1 MGTLD
6 NKVCLITGSTGIA
19 EATALHAAE
28 EGAKVFV
35 TSRTE
40 DHCRELA
47 EKLGDQG
54 AHRAADLTQQ
64 EQVAEAV
71 GACVEQWGRID
82 GLFNVA
88 GISGRRFGD
97 GPLHECTEEGWDAT
111 LDANAKSMFLM
122 CRAVLQQMLTQELPE
137 DGAGGAILNMASVL
151 AFAPERKFLPRT
163 PMRPARGPLCR

>member
-40 DHCRELA
+40 ANCRALA
-47 EKLGDQG
+47 EKLGKQG
-54 AHRAADLTQQ
+54 AHRVADLTQQ
-64 EQVAEAV
+64 EQVAEV
-71 GACVEQWGRID
+71 VRACVEQWGRID

-97 GPLHECTEEGWDAT
+97 GPLHECTEEGWTRHWTPT
-111 LDANAKSMFLM
+111 LRVCSWYA
-122 CRAVLQQMLTQELPE
+122 
-137 DGAGGAILNMASVL
+137 
-151 AFAPERKFLPRT
+151 APYCNR
-163 PMRPARGPLCR
+163 C